1 MQSASLPKVIS
12 SALALLVVLAML
24 AGAAEP
30 GFSSSVTK
38 GLIDHYASRFGQDAA
53 RRIGEWGELPRQ
65 VRTATSAAGG
75 PVQALAAGDTNA
87 LDRVNAFFNRLP
99 FVSDQEHWSSED
111 YWATPAEML
120 SSNGGDCE
128 DFSIAKYFML
138 KELGVPVARMR
149 MVYVKSLRLNQAH
162 MVLAYYTAPQAE
174 PLILDNLEARIRPA
188 SQRTDLVPVYSFNDE
203 DVRAA
208 VSSFATSLGG
218 PTQLRQWRSL
228 RQRLQQEL
236 TL

>member
-38 GLIDHYASRFGQDAA
+38 GLIDYYASRFGQDAA
-53 RRIGEWGELPRQ
+53 RRLDEWGELPRQ
-65 VRTATSAAGG
+65 VKTANSAAGG
-75 PVQALAAGDTNA
+75 AVRALATGDTNV

-99 FVSDQEHWSSED
+99 FVSDQQHWSNED

-138 KELGVPVARMR
+138 KELGVPVSRMR
-149 MVYVKSLRLNQAH
+149 MVYVKSLKLNQAH

-218 PTQLRQWRSL
+218 PSQLRQWRSL

>member
-1 MQSASLPKVIS
+1 MSRVLLSL
-12 SALALLVVLAML
+12 AALAML
-24 AGAAEP
+24 AMLAWGAEP
-30 GFSSSVTK
+30 GFSSSVTR
-38 GLIDHYASRFGQDAA
+38 GLIDHYSARYGADAA
-53 RRIGEWGELPRQ
+53 RRLGEWGELPRQ
-65 VRTATSAAGG
+65 VKAATSAAGG
-75 PVQALAAGDTNA
+75 PVQALLAGDTNT

-99 FVSDQEHWSSED
+99 FVSDQEHWNTED

-138 KELGVPVARMR
+138 KELGVPVSRMR
-149 MVYVKSLRLNQAH
+149 MVYVKSLKLNQAH
-162 MVLAYYTAPQAE
+162 MVLAYYTAPQAD

-208 VSSFATSLGG
+208 ASSFATSLGG
-218 PTQLRQWRSL
+218 PTQLRQWRAL

>member
-1 MQSASLPKVIS
+1 MSR
-12 SALALLVVLAML
+12 ALLSLGVLAML
-24 AGAAEP
+24 GVLAWGAEL
-30 GFSSSVTK
+30 GFSSSVSK
-38 GLIDHYASRFGQDAA
+38 GLIDHFTARYGQEAA
-53 RRIGEWGELPRQ
+53 RRLGEWSELPRQ
-65 VRTATSAAGG
+65 IKSVTNAAGG
-75 PVQALAAGDTNA
+75 PVQTLAAGDTSA

-99 FVSDQEHWSSED
+99 FVNDQQHWNSED

-138 KELGVPVARMR
+138 KELGVPVSRMR
-149 MVYVKSLRLNQAH
+149 MVYVKSLKLNQAH

-174 PLILDNLEARIRPA
+174 PLILDNLEGRIRPA

-208 VSSFATSLGG
+208 ATSFATSLGG

>member
-1 MQSASLPKVIS
+1 MQSAPLPKVIS
-12 SALALLVVLAML
+12 RALWSLVVLAML
-24 AGAAEP
+24 GWGAEP

-38 GLIDHYASRFGQDAA
+38 GLIDHYSSRYGPDAA
-53 RRIGEWGELPRQ
+53 RRLGEWGELPRQ
-65 VRTATSAAGG
+65 VKTATSAAGG
-75 PVQALAAGDTNA
+75 PVQTLAAGDTNA

-149 MVYVKSLRLNQAH
+149 MVYVKSLKLNQAH

-174 PLILDNLEARIRPA
+174 PLILDNLEGRIRPA

-208 VSSFATSLGG
+208 ATSFATSLGG